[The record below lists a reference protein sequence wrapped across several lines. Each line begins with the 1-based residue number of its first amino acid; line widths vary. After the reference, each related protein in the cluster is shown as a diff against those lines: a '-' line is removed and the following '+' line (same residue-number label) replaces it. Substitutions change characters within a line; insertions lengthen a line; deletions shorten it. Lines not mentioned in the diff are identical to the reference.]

1 MLMGHIVNFV
11 WMVFSYVT
19 RGRFLR
25 AIWIAHI
32 FVKGIYVLYQFS
44 ESLHIIHI
52 EVLTLTQKH
61 HPFFFTK
68 PHLKS
73 ANYQAPYFIQSPY
86 ILLFFVK
93 PPKNWIFRW
102 TPILLDSLS
111 LTSLSYFKLLNSQ
124 LKFSV

>member
-1 MLMGHIVNFV
+1 MEHIVNFV

-25 AIWIAHI
+25 AIWTAHI
-32 FVKGIYVLYQFS
+32 CVKGIYVLYQFS

-52 EVLTLTQKH
+52 EVSTLTQKH
-61 HPFFFTK
+61 HPFFFTM

-86 ILLFFVK
+86 ILFFLWN
-93 PPKNWIFRW
+93 P
-102 TPILLDSLS
+102 
-111 LTSLSYFKLLNSQ
+111 
-124 LKFSV
+124 LKIGFSGEPQYY